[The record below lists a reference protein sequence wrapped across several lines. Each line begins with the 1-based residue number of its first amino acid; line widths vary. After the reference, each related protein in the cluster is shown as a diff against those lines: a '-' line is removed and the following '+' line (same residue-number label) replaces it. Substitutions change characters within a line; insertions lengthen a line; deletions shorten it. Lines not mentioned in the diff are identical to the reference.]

1 MKTKIFKLLKEAKN
15 QKEINNIVDEFAIQI
30 VFDYDLMDALRDAKQ
45 RITSMETMNWKT
57 YQLN

>member
-1 MKTKIFKLLKEAKN
+1 MKTKILKLLKEAKT
-15 QKEINNIVDEFAIQI
+15 QKEINDIVDTYPIEI

-45 RITSMETMNWKT
+45 RMTNMETINWKT